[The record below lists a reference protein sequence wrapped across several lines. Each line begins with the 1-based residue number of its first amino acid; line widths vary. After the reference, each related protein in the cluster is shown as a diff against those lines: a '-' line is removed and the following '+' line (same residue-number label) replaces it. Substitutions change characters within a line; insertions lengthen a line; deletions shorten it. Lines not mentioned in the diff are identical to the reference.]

1 MGILI
6 ELGSYIKLQRTKQEM
21 TQGELA
27 HGIVSLSYL
36 SKIENLKTEASP
48 EIIQALCTRLGI
60 QIDNSLESTIQEKCK
75 EWYGMLFEVNDKEE
89 IISKYKEIQSLMDSN
104 LTESLLLFE
113 IHKIRYYLILGEF
126 DKALN
131 KINELNEISGTF
143 DNLHLYYWYKFR
155 GNYNSVTAD
164 YNPALHMY
172 RLAEDK
178 LNRIELE
185 GQEIADIEYA
195 ISVTHSK
202 LRNTLEAIDYAKKA
216 LDTFMK
222 HYNFVRCA
230 QCHNI
235 LGISYRRIKMY
246 DKAIKNFNLALHLG
260 KLNNNKQLIQL
271 TNQNLGHL
279 YSTKG
284 EAKEAI
290 KYFQEVIN
298 DEEVHL
304 VERVAAVASLVREY
318 YNVYNFE
325 ETKKAIKYGFELLDQ
340 FKNIQ
345 QYKIFDYVLHTY
357 DYLLREEHTKF
368 ENLVIKEFIP
378 FLEKNKD
385 FANVIIYAD
394 LLAKHFEKQYK
405 YKDATKYYKV
415 ANFAYEQITNI

>member
-1 MGILI
+1 MI

-89 IISKYKEIQSLMDSN
+89 ITSKFKEIQSLMDSN

-155 GNYNSVTAD
+155 GNYNSANAE
-164 YNPALHMY
+164 YNQAMYLY
-172 RLAEDK
+172 RLAEEKSARLKIDE
-178 LNRIELE
+178 NEV
-185 GQEIADIEYA
+185 ADLQYVMA
-195 ISVTHSK
+195 ITHSK
-202 LRNTLEAIDYAKKA
+202 LRNTLEAIDYTNKA
-216 LDTFMK
+216 LNVFMK
-222 HYNFVRCA
+222 NYNFLRCA
-230 QCHNI
+230 QCHNV
-235 LGISYRRIKMY
+235 LGISYRRIRMY

-279 YSTKG
+279 YSSKG

-290 KYFQEVIN
+290 KHFKEVIN

-304 VERVAAVASLVREY
+304 VERLASVSSLVREY

-325 ETKKAIKYGFELLDQ
+325 ETKEAIKYGFELLNQ
-340 FKNIQ
+340 LKNIQ
-345 QYKIFDYVLHTY
+345 QYKIFDYVLNTY
-357 DYLLREEHTKF
+357 SYLMKEEYEKF
-368 ENLVIKEFIP
+368 EELVIKDFIP
-378 FLEKNKD
+378 FLEKHKD
-385 FANVIIYAD
+385 FANVIIYAE
-394 LLAKHFEKQYK
+394 LLARHFEKQYK

-415 ANFAYEQITNI
+415 ANFAYEQIANI

>member
-1 MGILI
+1 MI

-89 IISKYKEIQSLMDSN
+89 ITSKFKEIQSLMDSN

-113 IHKIRYYLILGEF
+113 IHKIRYYLIIEEF

-155 GNYNSVTAD
+155 GNYCSIKDAE
-164 YNPALHMY
+164 YNQSMRFY
-172 RLAEDK
+172 RIAEEK
-178 LNRIELE
+178 LNQLGIEDE
-185 GQEIADIEYA
+185 EIADLYYIIA
-195 ISVTHSK
+195 VTHSK

-222 HYNFVRCA
+222 QYNFVRCA

-235 LGISYRRIKMY
+235 LGISYRRIRMY
-246 DKAIKNFNLALHLG
+246 DKAIKNYNLSLHLG

-279 YSTKG
+279 YSKKG

-290 KYFQEVIN
+290 KYFQEVLN

-304 VERVAAVASLVREY
+304 VERVAAVSSLVREY
-318 YNVYNFE
+318 YNIYSFE
-325 ETKKAIKYGFELLDQ
+325 ETKEYIKYGFELLNQ

-345 QYKIFDYVLHTY
+345 PYKIFDYVLHTY
-357 DYLLREEHTKF
+357 DYLLKEEYNKF
-368 ENLVIKEFIP
+368 ENLVTKEFIP
-378 FLEKNKD
+378 FLEKQKD
-385 FANVIIYAD
+385 FANVITYAE

-415 ANFAYEQITNI
+415 ANFAYEQIANI